1 MEDDNA
7 VDIFKWIFA
16 SNIDDDLS
24 DDLQLETTSGIRNV
38 HVKLRGNILAA
49 QCDETASD
57 PLVVVV
63 EKVRVDVPENSED
76 NKFPFSI
83 TFSAG
88 AMKFFAKDEAQR
100 EKWVVKLSVCSHRMA
115 QAELDE
121 VADRFFNTSA
131 PVSTAPPAVSG
142 FSSFYLTN
150 PFRKSHKFS
159 LSQRSNLPS
168 RKIYCEETMWESKLS
183 IILPTQMVKLFL
195 KWSQEMKEQI
205 ETRLWSIPQDS
216 IDALHNSL
224 RHLLSNQETY
234 VNSLEFLESYAG
246 PSFRPSV
253 EKFRVAFGAVPTNLH
268 VQQFVVE
275 NHQHN
280 YITVGAIS
288 AIPLRF
294 AHGGLSRLRVALHS
308 SLNDPEKIDH
318 ILDSRFFHRRRVLL
332 EAKSTIGSLSRRI
345 ETDWHIVSFGSID
358 KTGVQ
363 LLADVK
369 QLHEN
374 LIDLI
379 NSFPGISTVVDLLCE
394 WGRLQIAHGRLF
406 DKERSIVPDGLDSQ
420 LDTLEASII
429 SLNTKMAVIDSICE
443 KDEVRKDYEKSA
455 RQALNSSLD
464 VMLQLIDSLLD
475 AQYLGLVLALQ
486 RPADCQL
493 FYHIQLRS
501 DLVLSQAVTIVVT
514 ALLNAAQSD
523 ISEWD
528 SYPPLITVF
537 SLLSCYGD
545 ERGMMEDAR
554 ECWASLQ
561 DRVVFKFVQCSSSV
575 SSTCIPTIGGDRSK
589 LTVQIPLPADIFQS
603 FPEKLRAG
611 QWMNVVAIFWNLGI
625 NHEATF
631 AQSLAGDSSLEET
644 INVVAANALH
654 AYASGRKQ
662 LDPSAMDLIAE
673 LCTTVNVN
681 PSNKNMAIYRL
692 AMAANFALNGIPIL
706 TCKSG
711 KDRTSMAVT
720 LEEGRIIRENCGIN
734 ADQMGEMV
742 VCLRRDGVRREN
754 CRKNVGKAL
763 YSFSPFQMHFI
774 PKELRPP
781 AGTYSQ
787 GVAS

>member
-1 MEDDNA
+1 
-7 VDIFKWIFA
+7 
-16 SNIDDDLS
+16 
-24 DDLQLETTSGIRNV
+24 
-38 HVKLRGNILAA
+38 
-49 QCDETASD
+49 
-57 PLVVVV
+57 
-63 EKVRVDVPENSED
+63 
-76 NKFPFSI
+76 
-83 TFSAG
+83 
-88 AMKFFAKDEAQR
+88 
-100 EKWVVKLSVCSHRMA
+100 
-115 QAELDE
+115 
-121 VADRFFNTSA
+121 
-131 PVSTAPPAVSG
+131 
-142 FSSFYLTN
+142 
-150 PFRKSHKFS
+150 
-159 LSQRSNLPS
+159 
-168 RKIYCEETMWESKLS
+168 MWESKLS

-294 AHGGLSRLRVALHS
+294 A
-308 SLNDPEKIDH
+308 KIDH

-501 DLVLSQAVTIVVT
+501 DLVLSQAV
-514 ALLNAAQSD
+514 
-523 ISEWD
+523 
-528 SYPPLITVF
+528 F

-561 DRVVFKFVQCSSSV
+561 DRVVFKFVQCSSS
-575 SSTCIPTIGGDRSK
+575 
-589 LTVQIPLPADIFQS
+589 S

-734 ADQMGEMV
+734 ADQM
-742 VCLRRDGVRREN
+742 
-754 CRKNVGKAL
+754 
-763 YSFSPFQMHFI
+763 HFI

>member
-16 SNIDDDLS
+16 SNADGDLS
-24 DDLQLETTSGIRNV
+24 DDLQLETGAGVRNV
-38 HVKLRGNILAA
+38 HVKLRGNILAV

-63 EKVRVDVPENSED
+63 EKTRVDVTECEEKD
-76 NKFPFSI
+76 KFPFSI
-83 TFSAG
+83 AFSTG
-88 AMKFFAKDEAQR
+88 TMKFFAKDEKQR
-100 EKWVVKLSVCSHRMA
+100 EKWMIRLSVCSHRMA

-121 VADRFFNTSA
+121 VADRFFNASA
-131 PVSTAPPAVSG
+131 PVAVAPPATG
-142 FSSFYLTN
+142 G
-150 PFRKSHKFS
+150 
-159 LSQRSNLPS
+159 
-168 RKIYCEETMWESKLS
+168 KIHCEETMWESKLS
-183 IILPTQMVKLFL
+183 ILLPTQMVKLFL
-195 KWSQEMKEQI
+195 KWSQEMKEQV
-205 ETRLWSIPQDS
+205 ESRLWSIPQEC
-216 IDALHNSL
+216 IDPLHNSL
-224 RHLLSNQETY
+224 RHISSNQETY

-246 PSFRPSV
+246 PSFRPSI

-268 VQQFVVE
+268 VQQFIVE
-275 NHQHN
+275 NHQQS
-280 YITVGAIS
+280 YVTVGTAS

-308 SLNDPEKIDH
+308 SLNDPQKIDH

-332 EAKSTIGSLSRRI
+332 EAKSTIGSLSRRV
-345 ETDWHIVSFGSID
+345 ETDWHIASFGSID

-379 NSFPGISTVVDLLCE
+379 SSFPGVGMLVDLLCE
-394 WGRLQIAHGRLF
+394 WGRLQAAHGRLV
-406 DKERSIVPDGLDSQ
+406 DKDRSIVPDGLDSQ

-429 SLNTKMAVIDSICE
+429 SLNTKMAVIDSIFD

-475 AQYLGLVLALQ
+475 AQYLGVVLALR
-486 RPADCQL
+486 RPSDCQL

-501 DLVLSQAVTIVVT
+501 DLVLSQAVTTVVT
-514 ALLNAAQSD
+514 ALLTAVERDVSH
-523 ISEWD
+523 WD
-528 SYPPLITVF
+528 SFPPLVTVF

-554 ECWASLQ
+554 ECWASFQ
-561 DRVVFKFVQCSSSV
+561 DRVIFKFVQCSSSV
-575 SSTCIPTIGGDRSK
+575 SSTCIPTVGGDRSK
-589 LTVQIPLPADIFQS
+589 LTVQIPLRANVFQGL
-603 FPEKLRAG
+603 PEKLRAG
-611 QWMNVVAIFWNLGI
+611 QWINVVAVFWNLGI

-644 INVVAANALH
+644 INILAANALQT
-654 AYASGRKQ
+654 YASGRKQ
-662 LDPSAMDLIAE
+662 LDPSVNDLIAE
-673 LCTTVNVN
+673 LCATVSAN
-681 PSNKNMAIYRL
+681 PTNKNMAIFRL
-692 AMAANFALNGIPIL
+692 AMCVNSALDGLPIL